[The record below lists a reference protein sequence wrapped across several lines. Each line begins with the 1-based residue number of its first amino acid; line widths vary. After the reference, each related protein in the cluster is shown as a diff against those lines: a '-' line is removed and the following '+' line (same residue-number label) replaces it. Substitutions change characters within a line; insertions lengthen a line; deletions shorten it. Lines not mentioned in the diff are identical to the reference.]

1 MPTTEIAFLIALAAL
16 VWFWVDTLR
25 AREAGIAAARQGC
38 QAAGL
43 QLLDDTISTA
53 SLRLARDDSGHVVLR
68 RVYAFEY
75 SDTGDNRRAGSVTML
90 GARVVMLSIQPEV
103 VELV

>member
-1 MPTTEIAFLIALAAL
+1 MALIALA

-25 AREAGIAAARQGC
+25 AREAGMQAVRQAC
-38 QAAGL
+38 KAAGL
-43 QLLDDTISTA
+43 QLLDDTVATA
-53 SLRLARDDSGHVVLR
+53 SLRLGRQDNGHVAFR

-75 SDTGDNRRAGSVTML
+75 SDTGDNRRQGSVTLL
-90 GARVVMLSIQPEV
+90 GQRVLMMSITPEL

>member
-1 MPTTEIAFLIALAAL
+1 MPTTELFFMALIALA

-25 AREAGIAAARQGC
+25 AREAGMQAVRQAC
-38 QAAGL
+38 KAAGL
-43 QLLDDTISTA
+43 QLLDDTVATA
-53 SLRLARDDSGHVVLR
+53 SLRLGRQDNGHVAFR

-75 SDTGDNRRAGSVTML
+75 SDTGDNRRQGSVTLL
-90 GARVVMLSIQPEV
+90 GQRVLMMSITPEL